1 MDLGVFRQ
9 RQSASIRQP
18 EEVLDR
24 SELVAQ
30 LVLVGGRR
38 VLARALRRGK
48 QREPGVGMPPKEHT
62 IGFPLAPKVL
72 PTRRDGVEELLLGRS
87 ALPEGPLTFPIAHG
101 GWVLGSNGAEK

>member
-1 MDLGVFRQ
+1 MLSTADVGEQIPPMDLGVFRQ

-38 VLARALRRGK
+38 VPARALRRGK

-72 PTRRDGVEELLLGRS
+72 PTRRDGVEELLLGR
-87 ALPEGPLTFPIAHG
+87 AAHSRKD
-101 GWVLGSNGAEK
+101 L